1 MLKCA
6 LAVCSDGSVLFAVLL
21 RASLHTGVRGSGEK
35 KNTFLHKFA
44 DRGGKNKQEA
54 GKKEKDV
61 EVEFFFF
68 FASHLWAQQNP
79 GPLLICDGDVWKC

>member
-21 RASLHTGVRGSGEK
+21 RASLRAGVRGSGEK
-35 KNTFLHKFA
+35 KKNTFLHEFA
-44 DRGGKNKQEA
+44 DRGGKNKQEV

-61 EVEFFFF
+61 EVENFFFFF
-68 FASHLWAQQNP
+68 FASHLWAHRTP
-79 GPLLICDGDVWKC
+79 VHC